1 MSLKPLLVSTIN
13 ALKRDSQDKMKSILK
28 ADWIKSDK
36 EKLVISIDKNV
47 YNITF
52 KKTGITIKNQNK
64 AGNFSF
70 QHIDKTKEQILVNLW
85 NQIQAYSYSAA
96 KIHNMTEDEFK
107 KITLKPE
114 QQELV

>member
-13 ALKRDSQDKMKSILK
+13 ALKRDAQDKMKSILK

-52 KKTGITIKNQNK
+52 KKMLRHLFFTL
-64 AGNFSF
+64 FSF
-70 QHIDKTKEQILVNLW
+70 CFQIMV
-85 NQIQAYSYSAA
+85 
-96 KIHNMTEDEFK
+96 
-107 KITLKPE
+107 
-114 QQELV
+114 V